1 MNTSISA
8 CNRLHDWEFRLA
20 EAITTHVEIIPDW
33 GISDCLM
40 TCGDVMFAVVGVNP
54 LEKFR
59 NKYTTEQG
67 AAKLMKRN
75 KCDDAESV
83 FEKYL
88 GMTPVNRFAATKG
101 DVGVIII
108 NDQVTAGFFM
118 ELGFAVK
125 VPSGLAYFPITEVKQ
140 AFKVGVM

>member
-1 MNTSISA
+1 MNTSISS
-8 CNRLHDWEFRLA
+8 CNRKSDWEIRLA
-20 EAITTHVEIIPDW
+20 EAITAHVDIAPDW

-40 TCGDVMFAVVGVNP
+40 TTGDVMFAVTGTNP

-59 NKYTTEQG
+59 NKYTTEHG

-75 KCDDAESV
+75 KCNDAEEV

-88 GMTPVNRFAATKG
+88 GMTPINRFAAHKG
-101 DVGVIII
+101 DVGVILV
-108 NDQVTAGFFM
+108 NDQITAGFFM

-125 VPSGLAYFPITEVKQ
+125 VPNGLAYFPITEVKQ

>member
-1 MNTSISA
+1 MNTSISH
-8 CNRLHDWEFRLA
+8 CKRLDGWELRLA
-20 EAITTHVEIIPDW
+20 EAITAHVDIVPDW

-40 TCGDVMFAVVGVNP
+40 TCGDVMFAVTGINP

-59 NKYTTEQG
+59 NKYATEQG

-75 KCDDAESV
+75 KCNDAEEV

-88 GMTPVNRFAATKG
+88 AMTPVNRLSAHKG
-101 DVGVIII
+101 DVGVMII
-108 NDQVTAGFFM
+108 NDQITAGFYM